1 MSNGDRSYK
10 EKQSKLKGTET
21 TVGSRV
27 VNIYKMTKKA
37 SQRSWK
43 SKKLRKGVLM
53 EEKSSK
59 KMEKGPKPQEESG
72 LGVFKKQQ

>member
-1 MSNGDRSYK
+1 MSYGDKCYE
-10 EKQSKLKGTET
+10 EKQSTLKGTET
-21 TVGSRV
+21 TVGSRA

-43 SKKLRKGVLM
+43 LRKLGKGVLM
-53 EEKSSK
+53 EEKSSR
-59 KMEKGPKPQEESG
+59 KMEKGPKPQGESG

>member
-37 SQRSWK
+37 SQRS
-43 SKKLRKGVLM
+43 
-53 EEKSSK
+53 
-59 KMEKGPKPQEESG
+59 
-72 LGVFKKQQ
+72 